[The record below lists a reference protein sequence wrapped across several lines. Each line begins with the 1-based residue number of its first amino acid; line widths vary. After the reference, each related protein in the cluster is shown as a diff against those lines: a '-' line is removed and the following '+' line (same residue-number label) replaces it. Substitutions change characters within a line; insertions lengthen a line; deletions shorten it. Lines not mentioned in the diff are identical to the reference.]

1 MNSLENFITYK
12 SSAGSGKT
20 YTLVKEFL
28 QIVFQSDNPTRYR
41 NILAIT
47 FTNKAANEM
56 KERVIENLREL
67 TKEQDNDLIID
78 YEKAFGINKKILRE
92 KAKKVLQSI
101 LHNYS
106 DLKIST
112 IDKFTYKII
121 RAFSKDL
128 NLSSDFEIEM
138 DKDKILTEAIDLIIS
153 KAGEDERLS
162 KILLEFL
169 NSQIENEKDWR
180 IEKSIFDFS
189 KELTNEESEPF
200 LERLKEV
207 SDEDFEKIR
216 KFITSELKKEE
227 ETIVEKAK
235 KVLDL
240 FEKNGLTVANFSRG
254 TIFNY
259 FLAILNGE
267 IDKLLKTTDTL
278 EKAINENVWL
288 PKSASVDTVSRMESI
303 NEEVRSL
310 YFDIIDSSKKYFF
323 YDLLNENAFNII
335 LIKELYEAI
344 NKIKEEQNILLI
356 SDFNKL
362 ISEEIKNQ
370 PAPFIYEKIGERYK
384 NIMIDEFQ
392 DTSVLQWHN
401 LLPLIDNSLS
411 IGEKT
416 LLVGDAKQAIYR
428 FRGGKVEQFVELPNI
443 IDKSDDIFLEERE
456 ITLRNNHKDEF
467 LETNWRSHSQVI
479 EFNNWFFDE
488 LKSFLEE
495 DKQKIYDKQKQ
506 KTTNKNE
513 GYVEVTFL
521 PYDKDEIEDLYL
533 EKTKE
538 KVDEC
543 LEDGFEMKDIA
554 ILVSKNKYGKLL
566 SNYLVEENYKVLT
579 SESLLIEED
588 KEVNFVINFLK
599 FIHNNNE
606 NSAKLEMIKYFFEDE
621 KYSPALLS
629 YSKKVKNKANI
640 NIKELLM
647 KLNPKFD
654 LVKLFELSLYDL
666 AETIMRQFIEDSKEG
681 NSFLIKLL
689 DVIYSFTL
697 KNNDLQSFLTYWENN
712 SWRISL
718 ETPEDNAITI
728 MTVHKS
734 KGLQFPVV
742 ISSFTNWEFH
752 SSMNIPKK
760 WVEMDGKVP
769 HLPIGILPLKSKIL
783 GTDFAYLK
791 EIEDEHVKL
800 DKFNQLYVAL
810 TRPEKRLYV
819 ISDDAV
825 RTKKEFKTNNI
836 HPFLYRICL
845 THENFNE
852 NELILGERIK
862 EPKKEKVKSAD
873 SNLEIKTVIS
883 TNWREKIRI
892 SQQYN
897 EIWGEEGY
905 KERIAYGNLIHNILA
920 KIETKEDIEPAILDF
935 AEQGLITNNEV
946 EALGKEI
953 AEILEVNEVKPWFSG
968 TGKIMNEK
976 DILSKEGKLYRP
988 DKVILF
994 PNKTVVVDF
1003 KTGEKQEKYANQIT
1017 NYANLL
1023 SEMNYPNIEKYLLY
1037 TKDKS
1042 VEQISL

>member
-288 PKSASVDTVSRMESI
+288 PKNASADTVSRMESI

-323 YDLLNENAFNII
+323 Y
-335 LIKELYEAI
+335 
-344 NKIKEEQNILLI
+344 
-356 SDFNKL
+356 
-362 ISEEIKNQ
+362 
-370 PAPFIYEKIGERYK
+370 
-384 NIMIDEFQ
+384 
-392 DTSVLQWHN
+392 
-401 LLPLIDNSLS
+401 
-411 IGEKT
+411 
-416 LLVGDAKQAIYR
+416 
-428 FRGGKVEQFVELPNI
+428 
-443 IDKSDDIFLEERE
+443 
-456 ITLRNNHKDEF
+456 
-467 LETNWRSHSQVI
+467 
-479 EFNNWFFDE
+479 
-488 LKSFLEE
+488 
-495 DKQKIYDKQKQ
+495 
-506 KTTNKNE
+506 
-513 GYVEVTFL
+513 
-521 PYDKDEIEDLYL
+521 
-533 EKTKE
+533 
-538 KVDEC
+538 
-543 LEDGFEMKDIA
+543 
-554 ILVSKNKYGKLL
+554 
-566 SNYLVEENYKVLT
+566 
-579 SESLLIEED
+579 
-588 KEVNFVINFLK
+588 
-599 FIHNNNE
+599 
-606 NSAKLEMIKYFFEDE
+606 
-621 KYSPALLS
+621 
-629 YSKKVKNKANI
+629 
-640 NIKELLM
+640 
-647 KLNPKFD
+647 
-654 LVKLFELSLYDL
+654 
-666 AETIMRQFIEDSKEG
+666 
-681 NSFLIKLL
+681 
-689 DVIYSFTL
+689 
-697 KNNDLQSFLTYWENN
+697 
-712 SWRISL
+712 
-718 ETPEDNAITI
+718 
-728 MTVHKS
+728 
-734 KGLQFPVV
+734 
-742 ISSFTNWEFH
+742 
-752 SSMNIPKK
+752 
-760 WVEMDGKVP
+760 
-769 HLPIGILPLKSKIL
+769 
-783 GTDFAYLK
+783 
-791 EIEDEHVKL
+791 
-800 DKFNQLYVAL
+800 
-810 TRPEKRLYV
+810 
-819 ISDDAV
+819 
-825 RTKKEFKTNNI
+825 
-836 HPFLYRICL
+836 
-845 THENFNE
+845 
-852 NELILGERIK
+852 
-862 EPKKEKVKSAD
+862 
-873 SNLEIKTVIS
+873 
-883 TNWREKIRI
+883 
-892 SQQYN
+892 
-897 EIWGEEGY
+897 
-905 KERIAYGNLIHNILA
+905 
-920 KIETKEDIEPAILDF
+920 
-935 AEQGLITNNEV
+935 
-946 EALGKEI
+946 
-953 AEILEVNEVKPWFSG
+953 
-968 TGKIMNEK
+968 
-976 DILSKEGKLYRP
+976 
-988 DKVILF
+988 
-994 PNKTVVVDF
+994 
-1003 KTGEKQEKYANQIT
+1003 
-1017 NYANLL
+1017 
-1023 SEMNYPNIEKYLLY
+1023 
-1037 TKDKS
+1037 
-1042 VEQISL
+1042 

>member
-1 MNSLENFITYK
+1 
-12 SSAGSGKT
+12 
-20 YTLVKEFL
+20 
-28 QIVFQSDNPTRYR
+28 
-41 NILAIT
+41 
-47 FTNKAANEM
+47 M

-67 TKEQDNDLIID
+67 SEDKDNDLILD
-78 YEKAFGINKKILRE
+78 YEKAFGIQKNVLRA
-92 KAKKVLQSI
+92 KAKAVLQSI

-180 IEKSIFDFS
+180 IEKSLFEFS

-200 LERLKEV
+200 LEKLKEV

-216 KFITSELKKEE
+216 KFISSELKKEE
-227 ETIVEKAK
+227 ETIVQKAK
-235 KVLDL
+235 SVLGF
-240 FEKNGLTVANFSRG
+240 FEKNGLTVEDFSRG

-259 FLAILNGE
+259 FLNISNGE
-267 IDKLLKTTDTL
+267 IDKLLSTTVTL
-278 EKAINENVWL
+278 EKAINDNIWL
-288 PKSASVDTVSRMESI
+288 PKSANANAISAMKSVS
-303 NEEVRSL
+303 EEVRSY
-310 YFDIIDSSKKYFF
+310 YFDIIDSSKLYFF
-323 YDLLNENAFNII
+323 YELLHENAFNII

-344 NKIKEEQNILLI
+344 NTIKEEQNILLI

-428 FRGGKVEQFVELPNI
+428 FRGGKVEQFVELPKI

-456 ITLRNNHKDEF
+456 MTLDRNHKDEF
-467 LETNWRSHSQVI
+467 LKTNYRSHSQVI

-488 LKSFLEE
+488 LKLFLEE
-495 DKQKIYDKQKQ
+495 EKQKIYYKQNQEITKKDK
-506 KTTNKNE
+506 
-513 GYVEVTFL
+513 GYVEVSFL
-521 PYDKDEIEDLYL
+521 PYNKEEIEDLYL

-538 KVDEC
+538 KIDEC
-543 LEDGFEMKDIA
+543 LEDGFQMKDIA
-554 ILVSKNKYGKLL
+554 LLVSKNKYGKLI
-566 SNYLVEENYKVLT
+566 SNYLVEQNYKVLT

-606 NSAKLEMIKYFFEDE
+606 NSAKLELIKYFFEDE

-629 YSKKVKNKANI
+629 YSKKVKNKADI
-640 NIKELLM
+640 NIKELLV
-647 KLNPKFD
+647 KINPEFN

-666 AETIMRQFIEDSKEG
+666 AETIMRQFISKSKEG

-697 KNNDLQSFLTYWENN
+697 KNNDLQSFLTYWEKN

-728 MTVHKS
+728 MTVHRS

-752 SSMNIPKK
+752 SSMNTPKK
-760 WVEMDGKVP
+760 WVDLENKIP
-769 HLPIGILPLKSKIL
+769 HLPIGILPLKAKIL

-791 EIEDEHVKL
+791 EIEDENVKL

-819 ISDDAV
+819 ISDDGV
-825 RTKKEFKTNNI
+825 RTKKEFKTKNI
-836 HPFLYRICL
+836 NPFLYRICVN
-845 THENFNE
+845 HENFNE
-852 NELILGERIK
+852 NELKIGERIK
-862 EPKKEKVKSAD
+862 EPKVEKAESSD
-873 SNLEIKTVIS
+873 QNLKLKTVIS

-897 EIWGEEGY
+897 EIWGDEGY

-920 KIETKEDIEPAILDF
+920 NIETKEDIKPAILNF
-935 AEQGLITNNEV
+935 AEQGLLKNEEV
-946 EALGKEI
+946 EPLAIEI
-953 AEILEVNEVKPWFSG
+953 SELLDVELIKPWFSG
-968 TGKIMNEK
+968 LGEIKNEK
-976 DILSKEGKLYRP
+976 DILSKDGKLYRP

-994 PNKTVVVDF
+994 DNKTVVIDF
-1003 KTGEKQEKYANQIT
+1003 KTGEKQSKYANQIT

-1042 VEQISL
+1042 VEQVF

>member
-1 MNSLENFITYK
+1 MESTENFITYK

-28 QIVFQSDNPTRYR
+28 EIVFQSSNPTRYR

-67 TKEQDNDLIID
+67 AQEEDNDLILD
-78 YEKAFGINKKILRE
+78 YEKAFGIQKNVLRA
-92 KAKKVLQSI
+92 KAKAVLQSI

-121 RAFSKDL
+121 RAFAKDL
-128 NLSSDFEIEM
+128 NLSTDFEIEM
-138 DKDKILTEAIDLIIS
+138 DSNKILIEAIDLIIS
-153 KAGEDERLS
+153 KAGEDKRLS

-180 IEKSIFDFS
+180 IEKSIFEFS

-200 LERLKEV
+200 LEKLKEV
-207 SDEDFEKIR
+207 TDEDFEKIR
-216 KFITSELKKEE
+216 KFISSELKKEE
-227 ETIVEKAK
+227 ETVVEKAK
-235 KVLDL
+235 NVIDL
-240 FEKNGLTVANFSRG
+240 FEKNGLTVKDFSRG

-259 FLAILNGE
+259 FLAVSNGE
-267 IDKLLKTTDTL
+267 IDKLLSSTATL
-278 EKAINENVWL
+278 DNAINENIWL
-288 PKSASVDTVSRMESI
+288 PKSAKADVISTMESI
-303 NEEVRSL
+303 SEEARSL
-310 YFDIIDSSKKYFF
+310 YFDIKDASKNYFF

-344 NKIKEEQNILLI
+344 NTIKEEQNILLI

-428 FRGGKVEQFVELPNI
+428 FRGGKVEQFVELPKI
-443 IDKSDDIFLEERE
+443 IDKTDDIFLEERE
-456 ITLRNNHKDEF
+456 ETLNRNHKDEF

-488 LKSFLEE
+488 LKEFLEE
-495 DKQKIYDKQKQ
+495 DKQKIYFKQRQETTKKDK
-506 KTTNKNE
+506 
-513 GYVEVTFL
+513 GYVEVSFL
-521 PYDKDEIEDLYL
+521 PYDKDEIEDAYL

-538 KVDEC
+538 KIDEC

-588 KEVNFVINFLK
+588 KEVNFVISFLK

-629 YSKKVKNKANI
+629 YSKKVKNKADI
-640 NIKELLM
+640 NIKELLA
-647 KLNPKFD
+647 KLNPEFD

-666 AETIMRQFIEDSKEG
+666 VETIIRQFIKDSEEG

-689 DVIYSFTL
+689 DVVYSFTL

-712 SWRISL
+712 SNRISL

-728 MTVHKS
+728 MTVHRS

-752 SSMNIPKK
+752 SSINIPKK
-760 WVEMDGKVP
+760 WVELENKIP

-791 EIEDEHVKL
+791 EIEDENVKL

-819 ISDDAV
+819 ISDDSV
-825 RTKKEFKTNNI
+825 RTKKEYKTKNI
-836 HPFLYRICL
+836 HPFLYRICS

-852 NELILGERIK
+852 NELIIGERIK
-862 EPKKEKVKSAD
+862 ETKKERSGKKEQ
-873 SNLEIKTVIS
+873 NLEIKTVIS

-897 EIWGEEGY
+897 EVWGEENY
-905 KERIAYGNLIHNILA
+905 KERIAYGNMIHNLLA
-920 KIETKEDIEPAILDF
+920 KIETKDDIKPAIVEF
-935 AEQGLITNNEV
+935 AEQGLLKNEEV
-946 EALGKEI
+946 EPLVSEI
-953 AEILEVNEVKPWFSG
+953 NELLEDEKVKPWFSG
-968 TGKIMNEK
+968 EGKIMNEK
-976 DILSKEGKLYRP
+976 DILSKDGKLYRP
-988 DKVILF
+988 DKVILYQD
-994 PNKTVVVDF
+994 KTVVIDF
-1003 KTGEKQEKYANQIT
+1003 KTGEKQDKYAKQIG
-1017 NYANLL
+1017 NYGNLL
-1023 SEMNYPNIEKYLLY
+1023 AEMNYPNIEKYLLY
-1037 TKDKS
+1037 TKDNS
-1042 VEQISL
+1042 VELVP

>member
-1 MNSLENFITYK
+1 MNSSENFITYK

-28 QIVFQSDNPTRYR
+28 QIVFQSSNPTRYR

-67 TKEQDNDLIID
+67 SEDEDNDLILD
-78 YEKAFGINKKILRE
+78 YEKAFGIQKTVLRA
-92 KAKKVLQSI
+92 KAKAVLQSI

-138 DKDKILTEAIDLIIS
+138 DSNKILTEAIDLIIS

-180 IEKSIFDFS
+180 IEKSIFEFS

-200 LERLKEV
+200 LEKLKEV
-207 SDEDFEKIR
+207 TDEDFEKIR
-216 KFITSELKKEE
+216 KFISSELKKEE
-227 ETIVEKAK
+227 ESVVESAK
-235 KVLDL
+235 NVLDL
-240 FEKNGLTVANFSRG
+240 FEKNGLTVKDFSRG

-259 FLAILNGE
+259 FLNISKGE
-267 IDKLLKTTDTL
+267 IEKLLSSTATL
-278 EKAINENVWL
+278 DNAINENIWL
-288 PKSASVDTVSRMESI
+288 PKSAKADTISVMESI
-303 NEEVRSL
+303 SEDVRSL
-310 YFDIIDSSKKYFF
+310 YFDMIDSSKKYFF
-323 YDLLNENAFNII
+323 YDLLDENAFNII

-428 FRGGKVEQFVELPNI
+428 FRGGKVEQFVELPKI

-456 ITLRNNHKDEF
+456 ETLNRNHKDEF

-479 EFNNWFFDE
+479 DFNNWFFDE

-495 DKQKIYDKQKQ
+495 DKQKIYYKQKQ
-506 KTTNKNE
+506 ETTKKDN
-513 GYVEVTFL
+513 GYVEVSFL
-521 PYDKDEIEDLYL
+521 PYERDEIEDAYL

-538 KVDEC
+538 KIDEC
-543 LEDGFEMKDIA
+543 LEDGFEMRDIA

-629 YSKKVKNKANI
+629 FSKKVKNKADI
-640 NIKELLM
+640 NIKELLA
-647 KLNPKFD
+647 KLNPEFD

-666 AETIMRQFIEDSKEG
+666 AETIMRQFITEKKEG

-712 SWRISL
+712 SYRISL
-718 ETPEDNAITI
+718 ETPEDDAITI
-728 MTVHKS
+728 MTVHRS

-760 WVEMDGKVP
+760 WVELDNKIP

-791 EIEDEHVKL
+791 EIEDENVKL

-819 ISDDAV
+819 ISDDSV
-825 RTKKEFKTNNI
+825 RSKKEFKTNNI
-836 HPFLYRICL
+836 HPFLYRICS

-852 NELILGERIK
+852 NELIIGNRTK
-862 EPKKEKVKSAD
+862 ELKTEKKEETNN
-873 SNLEIKTVIS
+873 NLEIKTVIS

-905 KERIAYGNLIHNILA
+905 KERIAYGNMIHNLLA
-920 KIETKEDIEPAILDF
+920 KIETAEDIKPAIEDF
-935 AEQGLITNNEV
+935 AEQGLLKNEEV
-946 EALGKEI
+946 EPLSI
-953 AEILEVNEVKPWFSG
+953 EILELLKVEKVKPWFSG
-968 TGKIMNEK
+968 EGKIMNEK
-976 DILSKEGKLYRP
+976 DILSKDGKLYRP
-988 DKVILF
+988 DKVILYRD
-994 PNKTVVVDF
+994 KTVVIDF
-1003 KTGEKQEKYANQIT
+1003 KTGEKQGKYANQIT

-1042 VEQISL
+1042 VERI

>member
-1 MNSLENFITYK
+1 MNSLENFVTYK

-67 TKEQDNDLIID
+67 SEEEDSDLLLD
-78 YEKAFGINKKILRE
+78 YEKAFGIQKNVLRA

-138 DKDKILTEAIDLIIS
+138 DSDKILTEAIDLIIS

-180 IEKSIFDFS
+180 IEKSIFEFS

-207 SDEDFEKIR
+207 TDEDFGKIR
-216 KFITSELKKEE
+216 KHISAELQKEE
-227 ETIVEKAK
+227 DNIVLKAK
-235 KVLDL
+235 EVLDL
-240 FEKNGLTVANFSRG
+240 FENNGLTIADFSSG
-254 TIFNY
+254 TIYKFFQN
-259 FLAILNGE
+259 LNNGLIEKILDPNAT
-267 IDKLLKTTDTL
+267 LLKG
-278 EKAINENVWL
+278 INDNNWL
-288 PKSASVDTVSRMESI
+288 PKKASSAAVSAMEGIS
-303 NEEVRSL
+303 EEVRSL
-310 YFDIIDSSKKYFF
+310 YFDIVDSSKLYFF

-335 LIKELYEAI
+335 LIKELYTAI
-344 NKIKEEQNILLI
+344 NTIKEEQNILLI

-362 ISEEIKNQ
+362 ISEEVKNQ

-428 FRGGKVEQFVELPNI
+428 FRGGKVEQFVELPKI

-456 ITLRNNHKDEF
+456 YTLSANHKDEF

-488 LKSFLEE
+488 LKMFLEE
-495 DKQKIYDKQKQ
+495 DKQKIYHKQEQNITK
-506 KTTNKNE
+506 KNQ
-513 GYVEVTFL
+513 GYVEVSFL
-521 PYDKDEIEDLYL
+521 PYDKEEIEDLYL

-538 KVDEC
+538 KIDEC

-606 NSAKLEMIKYFFEDE
+606 NSAKLEMIKYFYENE

-629 YSKKVKNKANI
+629 YSKKVKNKADI
-640 NIKELLM
+640 NIKELLA
-647 KLNPKFD
+647 KLNPEFD

-666 AETIMRQFIEDSKEG
+666 AETIMRQFIENSTKG

-728 MTVHKS
+728 MTVHRS

-760 WVEMDGKVP
+760 WVELGDKIP

-783 GTDFAYLK
+783 GTEFAYLK
-791 EIEDEHVKL
+791 EIEDENVKL

-819 ISDDAV
+819 ISDDGV
-825 RTKKEFKTNNI
+825 KTKKEFKTNNI
-836 HPFLYRICL
+836 HPYLYRICQK
-845 THENFNE
+845 HENFND
-852 NELILGERIK
+852 NELIIGGRTK
-862 EPKKEKVKSAD
+862 QPKVEKLD
-873 SNLEIKTVIS
+873 TTNNNLEIKTVIS

-897 EIWGEEGY
+897 EVWGEDGY

-920 KIETKEDIEPAILDF
+920 RIETKEDIEPAILDF
-935 AEQGLITNNEV
+935 AEQGLIKNDEV
-946 EALGKEI
+946 KTLVHEI
-953 AEILEVNEVKPWFSG
+953 ELLLEVDKVKPWFSG
-968 TGKIMNEK
+968 EGKIMNEK

-994 PNKTVVVDF
+994 KDKTVVVDF
-1003 KTGEKQEKYANQIT
+1003 KTGEKQEKYAKQIS
-1017 NYANLL
+1017 NYAHLL
-1023 SEMNYPNIEKYLLY
+1023 AEMNYPNIEKYLLY

-1042 VEQISL
+1042 VEQIS